1 MLNFNRRDA
10 APESKDAP
18 KGALRPAI
26 YDPLT
31 AAGRAAEARHPAE
44 TAARAAAAADAPA
57 PVLTDRV
64 QAAVATAVSK
74 LFVGP
79 GIRLEGVAV
88 TNCELLVIEGHV
100 EATVDSAAMEIAPP
114 GTLSGI
120 ARIDVADIH
129 GEFTGELTA
138 RTRLTIHGT
147 GRVSGVVR
155 YGSLI
160 VAEGAVLAGD
170 VQRLDATAS
179 RAVPVAQVAHVAPA
193 AERTTLGPS
202 AERAAH

>member
-1 MLNFNRRDA
+1 MLNFNRRE
-10 APESKDAP
+10 APPDP
-18 KGALRPAI
+18 KEAGKGTLRPAI
-26 YDPLT
+26 YDPPV
-31 AAGRAAEARHPAE
+31 AAGKV
-44 TAARAAAAADAPA
+44 ADARTVTDVAGKSAPPPA
-57 PVLTDRV
+57 SPLPVLTERA
-64 QAAVATAVSK
+64 QAPSAATVSK
-74 LFVGP
+74 LYVGP

-88 TNCELLVIEGHV
+88 THCEMVVIEGHV
-100 EATVDSAAMEIAPP
+100 EATIDSSAMEIAPP

-170 VQRLDATAS
+170 VQRLDASPSAVADA
-179 RAVPVAQVAHVAPA
+179 RAGPA
-193 AERTTLGPS
+193 AIARPTLGPS
-202 AERAAH
+202 AESSAH

>member
-1 MLNFNRRDA
+1 MLNFNRREVPTDT
-10 APESKDAP
+10 KDAG
-18 KGALRPAI
+18 KGTLRPAI
-26 YDPLT
+26 YDAPMT
-31 AAGRAAEARHPAE
+31 AGK
-44 TAARAAAAADAPA
+44 AADARATTDVAGKSAPPTASPVSVPA
-57 PVLTDRV
+57 ERASATV
-64 QAAVATAVSK
+64 AASVSK

-88 TNCELLVIEGHV
+88 TQCELVVIEGHV
-100 EATVDSAAMEIAPP
+100 EATIDSAAMEIAPP

-120 ARIDVADIH
+120 ARIAVADIH
-129 GEFTGELTA
+129 GEFTGELTV

-170 VQRLDATAS
+170 VQRLEPSPPGALPTGARD
-179 RAVPVAQVAHVAPA
+179 APA
-193 AERTTLGPS
+193 TIARTTLGPS
-202 AERAAH
+202 AESSAH

>member
-1 MLNFNRRDA
+1 MLNFNRRETPPD
-10 APESKDAP
+10 PKDAG

-26 YDPLT
+26 YDPPT
-31 AAGRAAEARHPAE
+31 AAGRI
-44 TAARAAAAADAPA
+44 ADARTTTDGAGKSAPPLA
-57 PVLTDRV
+57 SPLPVLTERAHAPD
-64 QAAVATAVSK
+64 AATVSK

-79 GIRLEGVAV
+79 GIKLEGVAV
-88 TNCELLVIEGHV
+88 THCALVVIEGHV
-100 EATVDSAAMEIAPP
+100 EATIDSSAMEIAPP

-160 VAEGAVLAGD
+160 VAEGAVLTGD
-170 VQRLDATAS
+170 VQRLEASPPAVADA
-179 RAVPVAQVAHVAPA
+179 RAVPA
-193 AERTTLGPS
+193 ASARTTLGPS
-202 AERAAH
+202 AESSAH

>member
-10 APESKDAP
+10 APDPKDVG
-18 KGALRPAI
+18 KGMLRPAI
-26 YDPLT
+26 YDPPLAPGKGTDARAVSDLPAKPVPAVDAPLPVLT
-31 AAGRAAEARHPAE
+31 E
-44 TAARAAAAADAPA
+44 RAAASVAA
-57 PVLTDRV
+57 
-64 QAAVATAVSK
+64 AVSK

-79 GIRLEGVAV
+79 GIKLEGVAV

-100 EATVDSAAMEIAPP
+100 EATVDSTAMEIAQP

-170 VQRLDATAS
+170 VQCIDATAPG
-179 RAVPVAQVAHVAPA
+179 AGHAPVTASAPA
-193 AERTTLGPS
+193 RTTLGPS

>member
-10 APESKDAP
+10 APDPKDVG
-18 KGALRPAI
+18 KGGLRPAI
-26 YDPLT
+26 YDPPLAT
-31 AAGRAAEARHPAE
+31 GKAADSRAAPDLAASSTVAVE
-44 TAARAAAAADAPA
+44 TPA
-57 PVLTDRV
+57 PVLTERV
-64 QAAVATAVSK
+64 NAPAAAAVSK

-79 GIRLEGVAV
+79 NIKLEGVAV

-100 EATVDSAAMEIAPP
+100 EATVDSTAMEIAQP

-170 VQRLDATAS
+170 VQRLDSTLSHANHA
-179 RAVPVAQVAHVAPA
+179 PIHAPA
-193 AERTTLGPS
+193 SARTTLGPS

>member
-10 APESKDAP
+10 APDPKDAT

-26 YDPLT
+26 YDPPM
-31 AAGRAAEARHPAE
+31 AAGKAADTHHPADV
-44 TAARAAAAADAPA
+44 AAKPALATEVPA

-64 QAAVATAVSK
+64 QAPAATVVSK

-79 GIRLEGVAV
+79 GIKLEGVAV
-88 TNCELLVIEGHV
+88 TLCELLVIEGHV
-100 EATVDSAAMEIAPP
+100 EATVDSTAMEIAPP
-114 GTLSGI
+114 GTLAGI

-170 VQRLDATAS
+170 VQRIDATAS
-179 RAVPVAQVAHVAPA
+179 NAKPATNAAPVAG
-193 AERTTLGPS
+193 RTTLGPS
-202 AERAAH
+202 SERAAH